1 MSYGEEFDPY
11 DMSPDDCVRLLD
23 LMNNIVID
31 EISRAVEEDGSLL
44 DVDKLAI
51 MHMMIEE
58 AGMPFDEI
66 IRFCEIGEYIVLDRE
81 TRDMSEEEAAVWKY
95 KREAVIA
102 MIDTLLTSAAKSGVI
117 DKNPLEED
125 PTVQMLEEI
134 WKLP

>member
-1 MSYGEEFDPY
+1 MNYDEEFDPY

-23 LMNNIVID
+23 SMNNIVID
-31 EISRAVEEDGSLL
+31 EMSRAVEENCSILN
-44 DVDKLAI
+44 VDK
-51 MHMMIEE
+51 MEVMQMMIEK

-66 IRFCEIGEYIVLDRE
+66 IRFCEIGEYVVLDRE
-81 TRDMSEEEAAVWKY
+81 TRGMTDEEAAIWKY

-102 MIDTLLTSAAKSGVI
+102 MIDALLTSAAKSGVI
-117 DKNPLEED
+117 DEDPLASD